1 MIFAFLRGWA
11 GLFALAAA
19 AFLRAFSSAFF
30 RLRSARHAANF
41 ALVFRCGR
49 RLRLRVLEHRE
60 SDAQRTGL
68 YGEHAVLPAQV
79 CAEGAQQQQHQ

>member
-19 AFLRAFSSAFF
+19 AAAFLR
-30 RLRSARHAANF
+30 LW
-41 ALVFRCGR
+41 
-49 RLRLRVLEHRE
+49 LRVLEHRE
-60 SDAQRTGL
+60 GDAQRTGL

-79 CAEGAQQQQHQ
+79 CAEGTQQQQHQ